1 MMSVQNK
8 INDSV
13 VRTDGEKNDRLY
25 VRINSDFKEKLLEKA
40 KKQNKRL
47 STYILDIVRTFIK
60 NEDVIVRTL
69 EGSKGPASDG
79 DVRTRKQTEINSCCR
94 QLISLFDD
102 IFEIKYPTSIINKL
116 LGLLN
121 RKIDSKLIET
131 VKAYLNE

>member
-1 MMSVQNK
+1 MSVQNK